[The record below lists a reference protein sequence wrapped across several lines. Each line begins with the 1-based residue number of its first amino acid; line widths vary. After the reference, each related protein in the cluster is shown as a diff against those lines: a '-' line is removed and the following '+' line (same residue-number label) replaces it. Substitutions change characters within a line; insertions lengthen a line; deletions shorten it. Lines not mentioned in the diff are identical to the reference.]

1 MYRIQRRFR
10 WRPDGCPSS
19 TFRGS
24 TGRVSFYAFVSEQ
37 PVKAVRWWPGSRSF
51 TGYVLGVYYLTM
63 HKLADYKDKK
73 GAVAVSDKIYNDIDE
88 LKKLTTPDPK
98 TGKSELGLYDLIWFE
113 DTTDNNR
120 RVLCKPM
127 DLFGY
132 HFGSMNQA
140 LLAYENGEITLHQN
154 IYVYRK
160 ATLEDGTEVAGFVY
174 TTLGL

>member
-1 MYRIQRRFR
+1 
-10 WRPDGCPSS
+10 
-19 TFRGS
+19 
-24 TGRVSFYAFVSEQ
+24 
-37 PVKAVRWWPGSRSF
+37 
-51 TGYVLGVYYLTM
+51 M

-73 GAVAVSDKIYNDIDE
+73 DAVAVSDKVYNDIEE
-88 LKKLTTPDPK
+88 LKKATTPDPK
-98 TGKSELGLYDLIWFE
+98 TGKSEIGLYDLIWFE

-132 HFGSMNQA
+132 HYGSMNQA

-160 ATLEDGTEVAGFVY
+160 ATMADGTEVSSKSYLCTKHFPDFIVLCFSLILIY
-174 TTLGL
+174 SVKMSHRIINQYLLTIRNFFRNIRKISIV